1 MKLDSA
7 FFQNAAS
14 RITRFADL
22 ALAVFVI
29 AVIGLMILPIPP
41 FLLDT
46 LLATNLCISAALLL
60 VAMYIPS
67 ALHLSTFPS
76 LLLFTTLFRLAL
88 NITTT
93 RLILLKAHA
102 GAIIYTF
109 GHFVVAGNYVVGGV
123 IFLIITIVQFLV
135 ITKGAERV
143 SEVAARFTLDAMP
156 GKQMSIDSDMRA
168 GLIDLEEARRR
179 RRLLEKESQLFG
191 AMDGAM
197 KFVKGDA
204 IAGLIITAIN
214 IIGGLIIGVLQ
225 KGMPLMKAVQTY
237 SILTIGDGLVS
248 QIPALLIS
256 ITSGVVV
263 TRVSSDEEEAN
274 LGRDIGQQMLS
285 QPKALLIAGGMLF
298 AFALIPG
305 FPKIQFLVLACVVG
319 GIGYGLY
326 LPKKKKEAVGEPTT
340 FAAQVSRAKKKKA
353 ETPRSTEEFSI
364 TIPLLVDID
373 AEAES
378 FIDPDELNRELARV
392 RSALYYDLGVPF
404 PGVHLRFNE
413 NLSDGVYVILL
424 QEIPVASGKI
434 RHDAVLFQ
442 EKTDLLETLAI
453 PYHTEERFLPTFDT
467 VWVSKQY
474 RELLQKSGFPF
485 LEGSQ
490 IMSYHLTLVLRKYA
504 GEFIGLQETKTLLER
519 MEKSFGE
526 LVKETYRVVPVQ
538 RLSEIFKRLV
548 QEQISIRDLRTILE
562 AIIEWGPK
570 EKDVVLLVEYV
581 RGSLRRQISYKYSGG
596 RNVLAVYLLDPQ
608 VEEIIRQAIRQTSAG
623 SYLAL
628 DPGKA
633 KVFVQNVKKEVGNI
647 FGKTSRPVLLTSMDV
662 RRYVRKLIETELE
675 ELPVLSYQELTPDI
689 SLQPLGRIRLT

>member
-1 MKLDSA
+1 MRWDA
-7 FFQNAAS
+7 TVFQGAATQIS
-14 RITRFADL
+14 RFADL
-22 ALAVFVI
+22 ALAVLVI
-29 AVIGLMILPIPP
+29 AIIGLMILPIPT

-46 LLATNLCISAALLL
+46 LLATNLCISIALLL

-102 GAIIYTF
+102 GDIIYTF

-135 ITKGAERV
+135 ITKGSERV

-168 GLIDLEEARRR
+168 GLIDIDEAKRRR
-179 RRLLEKESQLFG
+179 QSLEKESQLFG

-225 KGMPLMKAVQTY
+225 KGMPLPKAVQTY

-263 TRVSSDEEEAN
+263 TRVSSGEEEAN
-274 LGRDIGQQMLS
+274 LGRDIGQQLLS
-285 QPKALLIAGGMLF
+285 QPKALLIASGMLF
-298 AFALIPG
+298 GFALIPG
-305 FPKIQFLVLACVVG
+305 FPAAQFLILGSIVG
-319 GIGYGLY
+319 AIGYGLY
-326 LPKKKKEAVGEPTT
+326 LPQKKKKTDQEQT
-340 FAAQVSRAKKKKA
+340 FAAQVTRAKKKA
-353 ETPRSTEEFSI
+353 ETPRTGEVFSI
-364 TIPLLVDID
+364 TLPLLVDID
-373 AEAES
+373 AAVEE
-378 FIDPDELNRELARV
+378 FLNPDEFNRELARV
-392 RSALYYDLGVPF
+392 RTTLYHDLGVPF
-404 PGVHLRFNE
+404 PGIHLRFNE
-413 NLSDGVYVILL
+413 NFSDGAYTILV

-434 RHDAVLFQ
+434 RANALFFQ
-442 EKTDLLETLAI
+442 EKTDLLESLSI
-453 PYHTEERFLPTFDT
+453 PYETGERFLPNFETL
-467 VWVSKQY
+467 WVARQY
-474 RELLQKSGFPF
+474 RDLLHKSRLPF
-485 LEGSQ
+485 LEGMQ
-490 IMSYHLTLVLRKYA
+490 IISYHLTLVLRKYA
-504 GEFIGLQETKTLLER
+504 GDFLGLQETKSLLDR
-519 MEKSFGE
+519 MEKSFGD
-526 LVKETYRVVPVQ
+526 LVKETYRVVPLQ
-538 RLSEIFKRLV
+538 KLSEILRRLV

-562 AIIEWGPK
+562 AIVEWGPK

-596 RNVLAVYLLDPQ
+596 RNVLAVYILDPQ
-608 VEEIIRQAIRQTSAG
+608 VEETIRQAIRQTSAG

-628 DPGKA
+628 DTAKA
-633 KVFVQNVKKEVGNI
+633 KAITQSVKKEVGEI
-647 FGKTSRPVLLTSMDV
+647 RGKTSRPVLLTSMDV
-662 RRYVRKLIETELE
+662 RRYMRKLIETEME
-675 ELPVLSYQELTPDI
+675 DLPVLSYQELTPDI
-689 SLQPLGRIRLT
+689 ALQPLGRIYFA

>member
-1 MKLDSA
+1 MKWDGF
-7 FFQNAAS
+7 FFQGSAS
-14 RITRFADL
+14 QITRFADI
-22 ALAVFVI
+22 ALAGL
-29 AVIGLMILPIPP
+29 VIGIIALMILPIPP

-46 LLATNLCISAALLL
+46 LLAINLCISASLLL

-67 ALHLSTFPS
+67 ALHISTFPS

-109 GHFVVAGNYVVGGV
+109 GHFVVAGNYVVGAV

-135 ITKGAERV
+135 ITKGSERV

-168 GLIDLEEARRR
+168 GLIDLDEARRR
-179 RRLLEKESQLFG
+179 RRVLERESQLFG

-225 KGMPLMKAVQTY
+225 KGMPVMKAVQTY

-263 TRVSSDEEEAN
+263 TRVSSDEEQTN

-285 QPKALLIAGGMLF
+285 QPKALLIAGGMLLG
-298 AFALIPG
+298 FALIPG
-305 FPKIQFLVLACVVG
+305 FPKVQFLLLGCAVG
-319 GIGYGLY
+319 GVGYGLY
-326 LPKKKKEAVGEPTT
+326 LPLKKRPEKEPS
-340 FAAQVSRAKKKKA
+340 FSAQITRSKKKKA
-353 ETPRSTEEFSI
+353 ETVSAGEEFSI
-364 TIPLLVDID
+364 TVPLLVDID
-373 AEAES
+373 AQTES
-378 FIDPDELNRELARV
+378 FLDPQEFNVELSRV
-392 RSALYYDLGVPF
+392 RIALYHDLGVPF

-413 NLSDGVYVILL
+413 NLTGGIYSILV

-434 RHDAVLFQ
+434 REHFVLFQ
-442 EKTDLLETLAI
+442 DKTDILETLSI
-453 PYHTEERFLPTFDT
+453 PYEQEERFLPTFET
-467 VWVSKQY
+467 IWIPSTY
-474 RELLQKSGFPF
+474 REALQKSGFPF
-485 LEGSQ
+485 MEKTQ
-490 IMSYHLTLVLRKYA
+490 IICHHVILVLQKHA
-504 GEFIGLQETKTLLER
+504 GDFIGLQETKTLLDR
-519 MEKSFGE
+519 MERSFPD
-526 LVKETYRVVPVQ
+526 LVKETYRVIPLQ
-538 RLSEIFKRLV
+538 KISEIFRRLV
-548 QEQISIRDLRTILE
+548 QEQISLRDLRTILE
-562 AIIEWGPK
+562 ALVEWGSK
-570 EKDVVLLVEYV
+570 EKDVVMLSEYV
-581 RGSLRRQISYKYSGG
+581 RSSLRRQVSYKYSGG

-608 VEEIIRQAIRQTSAG
+608 VEETIRQAIRQTSAG

-628 DPGKA
+628 DPAKA
-633 KVFVQNVKKEVGNI
+633 KAFVQRVKSEVGTI
-647 FGKTSRPVLLTSMDV
+647 TGKTVRPVLLTSMDV
-662 RRYVRKLIETELE
+662 RRYVRKLIESEIE

-689 SLQPLGRIRLT
+689 SLQPLGKIRLA

>member
-1 MKLDSA
+1 MKWDVTIL
-7 FFQNAAS
+7 QRTAS
-14 RITRFADL
+14 QVTRFADL
-22 ALAVFVI
+22 ALAALVI
-29 AVIGLMILPIPP
+29 GIIGLMILPIPP

-102 GAIIYTF
+102 GDIIYTF

-135 ITKGAERV
+135 ITKGSERV

-168 GLIDLEEARRR
+168 GLIEIDEARRR
-179 RRLLEKESQLFG
+179 RRALERESQLFG

-285 QPKALLIAGGMLF
+285 QPKALLIAGAMLLG
-298 AFALIPG
+298 FALIPG
-305 FPKIQFLVLACVVG
+305 FPKLQFLVLGCVVG

-326 LPKKKKEAVGEPTT
+326 LPKKKRPEKEAT
-340 FAAQVSRAKKKKA
+340 FAAQVTRAKKKKA
-353 ETPRSTEEFSI
+353 ETPRAGDEFSI
-364 TIPLLVDID
+364 TVPLLVDID
-373 AEAES
+373 AEAEG
-378 FIDPDELNRELARV
+378 FLDPDAFNQELARV
-392 RSALYYDLGVPF
+392 RSALYHDLGVPF

-413 NLSDGVYVILL
+413 NLGGGAYAILI
-424 QEIPVASGKI
+424 QEIPVANGKV
-434 RHDAVLFQ
+434 RADALLFQ
-442 EKTDLLETLAI
+442 EKTDLLETLSL
-453 PYHTEERFLPTFDT
+453 PYEADERFLPTFET
-467 VWVSKQY
+467 VWVSHQY
-474 RELLQKSGFPF
+474 REALQKAGLPF

-490 IMSYHLTLVLRKYA
+490 IISYHLTLVLRKYA
-504 GEFIGLQETKTLLER
+504 GEFIGLQETKTLLDR

-526 LVKETYRVVPVQ
+526 LVKECYRVVPLQ
-538 RLSEIFKRLV
+538 KMSEILKRLV

-562 AIIEWGPK
+562 ALVEWGPK

-581 RGSLRRQISYKYSGG
+581 RSSLRRQISYKYSGG

-608 VEEIIRQAIRQTSAG
+608 VEETIRQSIRQTSAG

-628 DPGKA
+628 DPAKA
-633 KVFVQNVKKEVGNI
+633 KAIVQNVKNEVGDI
-647 FGKTSRPVLLTSMDV
+647 RGKTSRPVLLTSMDV
-662 RRYVRKLIETELE
+662 RRYMRKLIETEME

-689 SLQPLGRIRLT
+689 SLQPLGRIRVA